1 MIDDDS
7 KMIKSS
13 GNIFKDLGFDEVEA
27 SSLHIRSLLML
38 EIEHYIKQ
46 QGITQFEAAKRLGI
60 TPPRVDELLNGK
72 FGLFTI
78 DALVNML
85 ARVGSHVEVVVV
97 PEQKQKAA

>member
-7 KMIKSS
+7 KMIKSF
-13 GNIFKDLGFDEVEA
+13 GNIFTDIGFDEVEA

-46 QGITQFEAAKRLGI
+46 EGITQLEAARRLGI
-60 TPPRVDELLNGK
+60 TPSHVDELLNGK
-72 FGLFTI
+72 LGLFTI

-97 PEQKQKAA
+97 PPQQKAA

>member
-13 GNIFKDLGFDEVEA
+13 GNIFTDLGFDEVEA
-27 SSLHIRSLLML
+27 STLHIRSLLML
-38 EIEHYIKQ
+38 EIEHYIKR
-46 QGITQFEAAKRLGI
+46 QGITQFEAARQLGI
-60 TPPRVDELLNGK
+60 TASSVDELLNGK
-72 FGLFTI
+72 LGLFTI

-97 PEQKQKAA
+97 PPQAA

>member
-7 KMIKSS
+7 KMLKSS
-13 GNIFKDLGFDEVEA
+13 GNIFSDLGFDEVEA

-38 EIEHYIKQ
+38 EIEHYIKR
-46 QGITQFEAAKRLGI
+46 QGITQFEAARQLGI
-60 TPPRVDELLNGK
+60 TASSVDELLNGK
-72 FGLFTI
+72 LSLFTI

-97 PEQKQKAA
+97 PPQAA